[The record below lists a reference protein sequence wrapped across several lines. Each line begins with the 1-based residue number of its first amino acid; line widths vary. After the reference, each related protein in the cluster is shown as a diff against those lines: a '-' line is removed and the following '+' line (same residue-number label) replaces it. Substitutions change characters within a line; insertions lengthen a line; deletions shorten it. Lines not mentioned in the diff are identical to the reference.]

1 MHLNNDLH
9 TLRQYGRDVQKQGA
23 IESPHKKVL
32 LWYRSRLVSSLVNKM
47 PKEEGDGGISAA
59 WHQLDAILTPLSL
72 SCHPVWEDIP
82 ETTLYLSDTSVNRLG
97 NDGFGA
103 ALGLRTLC
111 LHILKLRAH
120 PTCEKTWSKDGMGNS
135 SVHVM
140 HDDVRVTCKRS
151 IDLSQ
156 RILDIAQD
164 IPMPNAAA
172 RAFRRKTR
180 TLLLNV

>member
-1 MHLNNDLH
+1 
-9 TLRQYGRDVQKQGA
+9 
-23 IESPHKKVL
+23 
-32 LWYRSRLVSSLVNKM
+32 
-47 PKEEGDGGISAA
+47 
-59 WHQLDAILTPLSL
+59 
-72 SCHPVWEDIP
+72 
-82 ETTLYLSDTSVNRLG
+82 
-97 NDGFGA
+97 
-103 ALGLRTLC
+103 
-111 LHILKLRAH
+111 
-120 PTCEKTWSKDGMGNS
+120 MGNS

-180 TLLLNV
+180 ELFLNV